1 MDINSVR
8 YSVNRNEKFQIKTII
23 FKSNNK
29 KLVKKEPYS
38 VLANQHVLNIIRN
51 YSWLQNSNWF
61 YVPVEKERDSVIFP
75 YIEGKSFDDELLT
88 SIERNNVNK
97 FKDSLMAYYKKL
109 VSDKLIDFEMNPEF
123 ADIFGAEN
131 SFDNQKSLL
140 ISNIDVN
147 FDNII
152 IDDSGKWNVIDYEWV
167 FDFPVPV
174 NFLFYRSISGFMSKY
189 ELELKYKNVI
199 NEIFESLNLSTDLLI
214 KFDSMEKY
222 FTNYI
227 GHNSNKFSHY
237 LNDYNPL
244 EKNKKGIL
252 NSTNDYLEIFWSNSE
267 IFTEENKLKF
277 TIESLQ
283 KNTILKIELPDLP
296 FEFLRIDPTTLKGI
310 VSLKGHLE
318 FQDSYINL
326 KDMIFST
333 LDVYQMDNS
342 DSGFIN
348 FASGSND
355 PQLFLK
361 HDFFQENGKKI
372 LNLEILSVQKFD
384 QHLADIFNATT
395 QKAKEFTEEINT
407 YKKII
412 SELKID
418 INNLIVVRDDAAQ
431 TIENYVNDNMNL
443 KERNNLLLASKAQLE
458 DNLNQKKEL
467 LNKIQA
473 NKIFSLLLKV
483 GLIKI

>member
-38 VLANQHVLNIIRN
+38 VLAKQHVLNIIRN
-51 YSWLQNSNWF
+51 YSWLQNSNWL
-61 YVPVEKERDSVIFP
+61 YVPVEKEGDAVIFP

-109 VSDKLIDFEMNPEF
+109 VSDKLIDFEMNSEF

-152 IDDSGKWNVIDYEWV
+152 IDNSGKWNVIDYEWV

-189 ELELKYKNVI
+189 ELELKYRNVI
-199 NEIFESLNLSTDLLI
+199 NEIFESLNLSTDILI

-277 TIESLQ
+277 IIESLQ
-283 KNTILKIELPDLP
+283 ENTILKIELPDM
-296 FEFLRIDPTTLKGI
+296 FEFLRIDPTILKGI
-310 VSLKGHLE
+310 VSLKGQLE
-318 FQDSYINL
+318 FQNSNINL

-333 LDVYQMDNS
+333 LDVYKMDNS
-342 DSGFIN
+342 DSDFIKL
-348 FASGSND
+348 ASGSND

-361 HDFFQENGKKI
+361 HDFFRENGKKV
-372 LNLEILSVQKFD
+372 LNLEIMPVQKFD
-384 QHLADIFNATT
+384 QHLADIFNTTT
-395 QKAKEFTEEINT
+395 QKIKEYAEERNS

-412 SELKID
+412 SDMKID
-418 INNLIVVRDDAAQ
+418 INNLVVVRDDAAQ
-431 TIENYVNDNMNL
+431 TIENYVNENMKL
-443 KERNNLLLASKAQLE
+443 VASNAKLE
-458 DNLNQKKEL
+458 GNLNQKNEL

-473 NKIFSLLLKV
+473 NKIFSLLKKV

>member
-38 VLANQHVLNIIRN
+38 VLAKQHVLNIIRN
-51 YSWLQNSNWF
+51 YSWLQNSNWL
-61 YVPVEKERDSVIFP
+61 YVPVEKEGDAVIFP

-109 VSDKLIDFEMNPEF
+109 VSDKLIDFEMNSEF

-152 IDDSGKWNVIDYEWV
+152 IDNSGKWNVIDYEWV

-189 ELELKYKNVI
+189 ELELKYRNVI
-199 NEIFESLNLSTDLLI
+199 NEIFESLNLSTDILI

-267 IFTEENKLKF
+267 IFTEENKLKLI
-277 TIESLQ
+277 IESHQ
-283 KNTILKIELPDLP
+283 ENTILKIELPDM
-296 FEFLRIDPTTLKGI
+296 FEFLRIDPTILKGI
-310 VSLKGHLE
+310 VSLKGQLE
-318 FQDSYINL
+318 FQNSNINL

-333 LDVYQMDNS
+333 LDVYKMDNS
-342 DSGFIN
+342 DSDFIKL
-348 FASGSND
+348 ASGSND

-361 HDFFQENGKKI
+361 HDFFRENGKKV
-372 LNLEILSVQKFD
+372 LNLEIKPVQKFD
-384 QHLADIFNATT
+384 QHLADIFNSTT
-395 QKAKEFTEEINT
+395 QKIKEYAEERNS

-412 SELKID
+412 SDMKID
-418 INNLIVVRDDAAQ
+418 INNLVVVRDDAAQ
-431 TIENYVNDNMNL
+431 TIENYVNENM
-443 KERNNLLLASKAQLE
+443 KLLASNAKLE
-458 DNLNQKKEL
+458 GNLNQKNEL

-473 NKIFSLLLKV
+473 NKIFSLLKKV